1 VYVTICLYL
10 VRFLRYSASKNGVTL
25 KLGVRSCKVN
35 ENGDVRWTIYN
46 FLSVCHCKYSSIL
59 YRFWVIWRWI
69 ISWLWNLVYRS
80 LKVFQTG
87 TIRKSGYS
95 FFFSFYTVTVALSC
109 IISKIKWD
117 VDRKSRFFHT
127 PPGKYYTVTLK
138 SRLEVTQGHWKW
150 YHLKALVRF
159 PIHIP

>member
-1 VYVTICLYL
+1 MVYWIAPFWMTWTTRFSRSLKMAPFESIDHIGLSISLPLY
-10 VRFLRYSASKNGVTL
+10 
-25 KLGVRSCKVN
+25 
-35 ENGDVRWTIYN
+35 
-46 FLSVCHCKYSSIL
+46 HCKYSSIL